1 MYLLLGGQEWIVI
14 LIAVVILLIWG
25 PSKLPSLARGLGE
38 AIREFRKATSGIEE
52 EPRKVEKAEK
62 KEEIDQKLLETA
74 RALGISTEGK
84 TKEQILDE
92 INKKIA
98 ELKKTQ

>member
-1 MYLLLGGQEWIVI
+1 MYLLLGGQEWIVV
-14 LIAVVILLIWG
+14 LIAIVILLIWG

-38 AIREFRKATSGIEE
+38 AIREFRKAASGIEE
-52 EPRKVEKAEK
+52 EPRRVEKR
-62 KEEIDQKLLETA
+62 EEIDQKLLETA

-92 INKKIA
+92 ISKKVA

>member
-1 MYLLLGGQEWIVI
+1 MYLLLGGQEWIVV

-52 EPRKVEKAEK
+52 EPRKVEKR
-62 KEEIDQKLLETA
+62 EEIDQKLLETA

-84 TKEQILDE
+84 TKEEILDE
-92 INKKIA
+92 INRKVA